1 MISNG
6 EEQEFYA
13 DLRRANTSDELIS
26 QQMELAAQ
34 DKMNLAVDKLLETFG
49 AIAEGPL
56 VWMIDK
62 LTSIVDLVGG
72 FKNLVGIIGG
82 ILAFK
87 VAASITASVAQMIAL
102 NAQLGIQRAQLLT
115 QIPIYQTLGLL
126 TKQQAAASITAA
138 EASTLGAAT
147 PFIIGGIAAVA
158 AFAGLS
164 GMFSGGGGGT
174 SGYQEPTDTNTNN
187 RTTSNNTQQPIVVK
201 IDNQFNVNNRG
212 IATISTSQQQS
223 QDSNRA

>member
-13 DLRRANTSDELIS
+13 DLRRANTSDELIA

-49 AIAEGPL
+49 ALAEGPL

-82 ILAFK
+82 IMTFK
-87 VAASITASVAQMIAL
+87 IVTGIMTSVGQMVAL
-102 NAQLGIQRAQLLT
+102 NAQLAIQKAQLLT

-126 TKQQAAASITAA
+126 TQEQAAAAITS
-138 EASTLGAAT
+138 ASAMSLGAAV
-147 PFIIGGIAAVA
+147 PFIIGGIAALA

>member
-1 MISNG
+1 
-6 EEQEFYA
+6 
-13 DLRRANTSDELIS
+13 
-26 QQMELAAQ
+26 
-34 DKMNLAVDKLLETFG
+34 MNLAVDKLLETFG
-49 AIAEGPL
+49 ALAEGPL

-82 ILAFK
+82 IMTFK
-87 VAASITASVAQMIAL
+87 IVTGITTSVGQMVAL
-102 NAQLGIQRAQLLT
+102 NAQLGIQKAQLLT

-126 TKQQAAASITAA
+126 TKEQAAAAITS
-138 EASTLGAAT
+138 ASAMSMGAAV
-147 PFIIGGIAAVA
+147 PFIISGILAVA

-164 GMFSGGGGGT
+164 GMFSGGGGGEG
-174 SGYQEPTDTNTNN
+174 GYQEPTNTNN